1 MAGGVKTHSKA
12 PPAAKLKKEAGP
24 VGETE
29 KQQEKQEEPL
39 ETGPGRGERDNE
51 KRTGR
56 LEVTWQFSSKRLLGV
71 SLLLSCEL

>member
-56 LEVTWQFSSKRLLGV
+56 LEVTSNRQFSSKRLLGV
-71 SLLLSCEL
+71 SLLLS